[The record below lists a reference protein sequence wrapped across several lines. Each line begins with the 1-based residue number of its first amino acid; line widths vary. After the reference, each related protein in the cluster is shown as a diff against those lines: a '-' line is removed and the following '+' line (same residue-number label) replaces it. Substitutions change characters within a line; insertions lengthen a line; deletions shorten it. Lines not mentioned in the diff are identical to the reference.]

1 MTTSI
6 KTALLGA
13 AGRMGHILTEMLNQ
27 SADFD
32 LVARIDAREDALLPA
47 IIHDIGDAP
56 EFDILIDF
64 SQPAATT
71 AALAEVKR
79 RKCAWLVATTGLA
92 ADLKSQILALSN
104 EQPIFI
110 ASNTSLGIA
119 VMQRLCREA
128 AAALDGWDCEICET
142 HHHFKV
148 DAPSGTALTL
158 ANAIADVQ
166 RQNGHHP
173 QIITDRSALREAR
186 NPDSIGISSLRGGT
200 VTGEHT
206 ACWFG
211 DQERLEIKHTAEN
224 RAIFAHGALKIAKWL
239 AMQKPGAYSMD
250 NLLDDILT

>member
-1 MTTSI
+1 MTTPI

-13 AGRMGHILTEMLNQ
+13 AGRMGHILTDMLNQ

-32 LVARIDAREDALLPA
+32 LVARIDARDDALSPA
-47 IIHDIGDAP
+47 MIHDLCEAP

-64 SQPAATT
+64 SQPAATE
-71 AALAEVKR
+71 AALAEVKHR
-79 RKCAWLVATTGLA
+79 RCAWLVATTGLT
-92 ADLKSQILALSN
+92 ADLKAQILALSSV
-104 EQPIFI
+104 QPIFI

-119 VMQRLCREA
+119 VMQRLCRMA
-128 AAALDGWDCEICET
+128 AAALDGWDCEICEA

-166 RQNGHHP
+166 WKNGHNP
-173 QIITDRSALREAR
+173 QIITDRSALRESR
-186 NPDSIGISSLRGGT
+186 NPDSIGVSALRGGT
-200 VTGEHT
+200 VTGEHS
-206 ACWFG
+206 AFWFG

-239 AMQKPGAYSMD
+239 ATQAPGAYSMD
-250 NLLDDILT
+250 NLLDDILK